1 MAVAG
6 GAARLGRGLWH
17 RAKGSNNTEVDAE
30 DPVSDSLAN
39 KDTESD
45 DENIPIM
52 NSSVPELVERIDYE
66 LPEGF
71 TESKLGYAS
80 LTSHTS
86 YWNNQDLA
94 MFVMS
99 RLLTEEARHSTDYH
113 AN

>member
-6 GAARLGRGLWH
+6 GAARLGRGLWQ
-17 RAKGSNNTEVDAE
+17 RAKRSNSELDEEGSISDAA
-30 DPVSDSLAN
+30 PQKDS
-39 KDTESD
+39 ESD
-45 DENIPIM
+45 REDYLSQLMDVSLP
-52 NSSVPELVERIDYE
+52 ERIDYE
-66 LPEGF
+66 LPESF

-99 RLLTEEARHSTDYH
+99 QLLTEEAHSSDLSC
-113 AN
+113 

>member
-1 MAVAG
+1 MSIAVAG

-17 RAKGSNNTEVDAE
+17 RTKQSSDLEE
-30 DPVSDSLAN
+30 DENFTACVGHQ
-39 KDTESD
+39 ESD
-45 DENIPIM
+45 GEKERDPAEVTGVDQAQL
-52 NSSVPELVERIDYE
+52 SERIDFE

-99 RLLTEEARHSTDYH
+99 QLHTQST
-113 AN
+113 AL

>member
-17 RAKGSNNTEVDAE
+17 RARSSPTDLEDDATAPTSLDHE
-30 DPVSDSLAN
+30 AEKECREPVEASL
-39 KDTESD
+39 
-45 DENIPIM
+45 
-52 NSSVPELVERIDYE
+52 PELADRIDFE

-94 MFVMS
+94 MFIMTQ
-99 RLLTEEARHSTDYH
+99 LLTGKLHGST
-113 AN
+113 

>member
-1 MAVAG
+1 MAG
-6 GAARLGRGLWH
+6 GAARLSRGLWH
-17 RAKGSNNTEVDAE
+17 RARKSSDAE
-30 DPVSDSLAN
+30 DDENFSECVTRQEVDG
-39 KDTESD
+39 EE
-45 DENIPIM
+45 ENIP
-52 NSSVPELVERIDYE
+52 EATEKQLVERIDYE

-99 RLLTEEARHSTDYH
+99 QLHSQATTL
-113 AN
+113 